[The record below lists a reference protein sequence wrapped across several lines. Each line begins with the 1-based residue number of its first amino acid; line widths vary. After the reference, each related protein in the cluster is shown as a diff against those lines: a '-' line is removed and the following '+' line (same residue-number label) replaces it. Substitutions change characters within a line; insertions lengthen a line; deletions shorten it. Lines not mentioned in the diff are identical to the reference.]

1 MESNYFETLRK
12 NTLTKDQVEVRIAEV
27 SRNGFTLV
35 VYKTRNADKNILDK
49 IVGPEN
55 WQKGHNGNPYSC
67 YIEIWDP
74 EKKMWIHKENFG
86 ESVDRSTKGS
96 ATDSMKRAGED
107 WGIGRELYT
116 CPRIFIGC
124 QTVDVNYGTGF
135 DLPEDIRATYD
146 KENVV
151 VSELVVDWI
160 DEAKV
165 VKRVSLSF
173 ADGTVFYTWDRS
185 KPSKT
190 NSLTAVSALPQEPP
204 AENMQVTPAP
214 NAQAEAAADAN
225 TSPAKEIKKTPTGE
239 SPSPTS
245 NKNASAV
252 LLETAAQK
260 PVSAQPESAPEITS
274 SSPAPAAPLDEE
286 FAAFPD
292 PMVAVAESKQN
303 VAIAPQDVI
312 FTLLDGYDPQAQGLR
327 VYQGKTMGQLLA
339 ENPNVINLIASPTF
353 KWEAKMERE
362 IWEAAKETI
371 RLSRM

>member
-55 WQKGHNGNPYSC
+55 WQKGHNGNPYNC

-74 EKKMWIHKENFG
+74 EKKMWIHKDNFG

-151 VSELVVDWI
+151 VSELVVDMI

-165 VKRVSLSF
+165 VKKVSLTF

-185 KPSKT
+185 KPSVT
-190 NSLTAVSALPQEPP
+190 NTLTAVSALPQEQP
-204 AENMQVTPAP
+204 AAKEQGCPASK
-214 NAQAEAAADAN
+214 AQAKASADAKN
-225 TSPAKEIKKTPTGE
+225 SPAKEIKKTPTGE

-245 NKNASAV
+245 NKNTSAV

-260 PVSAQPESAPEITS
+260 PVSAQSQSAPEIT
-274 SSPAPAAPLDEE
+274 SPAPAAPLDEE
-286 FAAFPD
+286 FTAFPD
-292 PMVAVAESKQN
+292 PMVAVAEPKQN

-327 VYQGKTMGQLLA
+327 VYQGKTMGQLLN